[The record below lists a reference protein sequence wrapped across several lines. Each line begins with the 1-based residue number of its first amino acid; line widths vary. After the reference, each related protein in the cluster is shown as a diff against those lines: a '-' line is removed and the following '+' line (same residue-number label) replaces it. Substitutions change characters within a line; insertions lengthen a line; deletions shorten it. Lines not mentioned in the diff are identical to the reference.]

1 MVFVFAA
8 SGFGAYAQTNETN
21 DFKDV
26 LLDGKPA
33 KLNLVTGEITLT
45 NGEIAT
51 SREAKKIKDSVLE
64 NRTEIKTN
72 LITDMLASEM
82 SQNDV
87 VKDSVAIEVEIL
99 DDPSLTSETHKS
111 KLSNNSQEIK
121 SFISPENQQPAK
133 ALVSINP
140 YLEGQSK
147 NNSNDYHM
155 VQKGETLYALSKRYN
170 TSLTQ
175 LKIAN
180 NLETTLIKAGE
191 TLRVRNF
198 EYSDELSETVWVV
211 SKGDTLYSI
220 AKQHNT
226 TVEDLKNLND
236 LSSNL
241 IKVGQKLQVN
251 QNSTLSKK

>member
-1 MVFVFAA
+1 
-8 SGFGAYAQTNETN
+8 
-21 DFKDV
+21 
-26 LLDGKPA
+26 
-33 KLNLVTGEITLT
+33 
-45 NGEIAT
+45 
-51 SREAKKIKDSVLE
+51 
-64 NRTEIKTN
+64 
-72 LITDMLASEM
+72 MLASEM
-82 SQNDV
+82 SQNDLA
-87 VKDSVAIEVEIL
+87 KDSVAIEVEIL
-99 DDPSLTSETHKS
+99 DDTSLISERHKS
-111 KLSNNSQEIK
+111 NLSNNSQEIK
-121 SFISPENQQPAK
+121 SFISTENQEPTK
-133 ALVSINP
+133 TLVPINP
-140 YLEGQSK
+140 DLEDQSK
-147 NNSNDYHM
+147 GNSSDYHM

-198 EYSDELSETVWVV
+198 EYSDTLSETVWVV

-220 AKQHNT
+220 AKQNNT